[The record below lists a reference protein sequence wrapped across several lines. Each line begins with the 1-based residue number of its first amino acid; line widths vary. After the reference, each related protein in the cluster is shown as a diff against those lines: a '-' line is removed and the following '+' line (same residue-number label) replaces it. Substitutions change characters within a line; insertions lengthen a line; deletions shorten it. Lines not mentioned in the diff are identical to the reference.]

1 MPVTLEMLKE
11 ASLMWNRI
19 RCRIADAALS
29 RLLST
34 ETRIRRLR
42 EAMED
47 EEGAMTIEYIL
58 IIALIAIIIIT
69 LFTVLLWPILRPALT
84 SLIDRITNAING
96 GGIT

>member
-1 MPVTLEMLKE
+1 
-11 ASLMWNRI
+11 MWNRI
-19 RCRIADAALS
+19 RSRVSDAFLS

-34 ETRIRRLR
+34 ETRLRARL
-42 EAMED
+42 ED

-69 LFTVLLWPILRPALT
+69 LFTVLLWPILRPALEG
-84 SLIDRITNAING
+84 LIDRISNAING

>member
-1 MPVTLEMLKE
+1 
-11 ASLMWNRI
+11 MWNRI
-19 RCRIADAALS
+19 RSRVADAAVS

-34 ETRIRRLR
+34 ERHLGRLR
-42 EAMED
+42 ERAKD

-84 SLIDRITNAING
+84 GLIDRISNAING

>member
-1 MPVTLEMLKE
+1 MPVTPEMLKE

-19 RCRIADAALS
+19 RSRIADAALS

>member
-1 MPVTLEMLKE
+1 
-11 ASLMWNRI
+11 MWNRI
-19 RCRIADAALS
+19 RSRVADAILS

-42 EAMED
+42 ESLAD

-69 LFTVLLWPILRPALT
+69 LFTVLLWPILRPALEG
-84 SLIDRITNAING
+84 LIDRISNAING

>member
-1 MPVTLEMLKE
+1 MLVMLSKE

-19 RCRIADAALS
+19 RSRVADAAVS
-29 RLLST
+29 RMLST
-34 ETRIRRLR
+34 ESHLRRLR
-42 EAMED
+42 ERVED

-84 SLIDRITNAING
+84 GLIDRISNAING

>member
-1 MPVTLEMLKE
+1 
-11 ASLMWNRI
+11 MWNRI
-19 RCRIADAALS
+19 RSRVVGAVLS

-34 ETRIRRLR
+34 DRHLRRLR
-42 EAMED
+42 ERLED

-69 LFTVLLWPILRPALT
+69 LFTILLWPILRPALEG
-84 SLIDRITNAING
+84 LIDRISNAING

>member
-1 MPVTLEMLKE
+1 
-11 ASLMWNRI
+11 MWNRI
-19 RCRIADAALS
+19 RSRVADAAVS

-34 ETRIRRLR
+34 ETRLRRLR
-42 EAMED
+42 ERLEN

-69 LFTVLLWPILRPALT
+69 LFTVLLWPILRPALEG
-84 SLIDRITNAING
+84 LIDRISNAING

>member
-1 MPVTLEMLKE
+1 MLKE
-11 ASLMWNRI
+11 ASFMWNRI
-19 RCRIADAALS
+19 GSRIADAALR
-29 RLLST
+29 RLLSI
-34 ETRIRRLR
+34 ETRVRRVSERL
-42 EAMED
+42 ED

>member
-1 MPVTLEMLKE
+1 
-11 ASLMWNRI
+11 MWNRI
-19 RCRIADAALS
+19 RSRVADAVLS

-34 ETRIRRLR
+34 ERRLR
-42 EAMED
+42 SLGERLED

-69 LFTVLLWPILRPALT
+69 LFTVLLWPILRPALEG
-84 SLIDRITNAING
+84 LIDRISNAING

>member
-1 MPVTLEMLKE
+1 
-11 ASLMWNRI
+11 MWNRI
-19 RCRIADAALS
+19 FSRIADAALL

-34 ETRIRRLR
+34 ETRLRRLSDR
-42 EAMED
+42 LED
-47 EEGAMTIEYIL
+47 DEGAMTIEYIL